1 MNEEMMTTGFTGGD
15 TATGPTAGYDPVMKM
30 RAKLK
35 DLKGLVAPGNKLG
48 TSNKKKVKAEDYQ
61 YEAKVDKKLP
71 EYKRATARDKRYGNP
86 HGSHELGG
94 GIRKDRRAD
103 HEAKRGLKK
112 EDKYDRYK
120 RMIRH
125 KQDKYGKG
133 GPVGADYDTSKD
145 PHYQKQKAQ
154 KREKIQK
161 IVNKSKVDEARNTK
175 ADANTLRSVST
186 PRMQGKKGNVNLKG
200 RSVTGGAAMSG
211 MNIRAAGGLGKSKP
225 KDVAGIVAKYKKQ
238 IKSDRIAATKQRAKE
253 KAAGIKEAIAPS
265 PQEIQVH
272 KKISML
278 QQKLAQLRK
287 KTVNQAS
294 KGAAAATSQEATQ
307 ESIGYK
313 YVSSINEKR
322 KTKVNLNP
330 TTKDTKGE
338 GKFVNKY
345 NPRYLS
351 YTESVV
357 DRCPP
362 NKLFQYKVKLPEVGE
377 TVVYANSPAELMQ
390 KLRLLINPRFRG
402 GIEIDRIFPHDAYK
416 FFTDKRTKALR
427 RK

>member
-15 TATGPTAGYDPVMKM
+15 TATGPTAGFDPVMKM

-35 DLKGLVAPGNKLG
+35 DLKGLVAPGNKLS

-145 PHYQKQKAQ
+145 PHYQKQKDQ

-161 IVNKSKVDEARNTK
+161 IVNKSKVD
-175 ADANTLRSVST
+175 
-186 PRMQGKKGNVNLKG
+186 
-200 RSVTGGAAMSG
+200 
-211 MNIRAAGGLGKSKP
+211 
-225 KDVAGIVAKYKKQ
+225 
-238 IKSDRIAATKQRAKE
+238 
-253 KAAGIKEAIAPS
+253 EAIAPS

-294 KGAAAATSQEATQ
+294 KGAAAATDQEATQ
-307 ESIGYK
+307 ESTAYK

-402 GIEIDRIFPHDAYK
+402 RIEIDRIFPHDAYK

>member
-35 DLKGLVAPGNKLG
+35 DLKGLVAPGNKLS
-48 TSNKKKVKAEDYQ
+48 TSNKKKIKEAAPLAAVA
-61 YEAKVDKKLP
+61 AKVAGKVAAKK
-71 EYKRATARDKRYGNP
+71 AV
-86 HGSHELGG
+86 GSAVGKAAVRG
-94 GIRKDRRAD
+94 GIKVGG
-103 HEAKRGLKK
+103 KSGGKFVKK
-112 EDKYDRYK
+112 AATNIVQNKVEKKVNQALGNQQQNEDKYDRYK

-145 PHYQKQKAQ
+145 PHYQKQKDQ

-161 IVNKSKVDEARNTK
+161 IVNKSKVD
-175 ADANTLRSVST
+175 
-186 PRMQGKKGNVNLKG
+186 
-200 RSVTGGAAMSG
+200 
-211 MNIRAAGGLGKSKP
+211 
-225 KDVAGIVAKYKKQ
+225 
-238 IKSDRIAATKQRAKE
+238 
-253 KAAGIKEAIAPS
+253 EAIAPS

-294 KGAAAATSQEATQ
+294 KGAAAATDQEATQ
-307 ESIGYK
+307 ESTAYK

>member
-35 DLKGLVAPGNKLG
+35 DLKGLVAPGNKLS
-48 TSNKKKVKAEDYQ
+48 TSNKKKIKE
-61 YEAKVDKKLP
+61 
-71 EYKRATARDKRYGNP
+71 
-86 HGSHELGG
+86 
-94 GIRKDRRAD
+94 
-103 HEAKRGLKK
+103 

-186 PRMQGKKGNVNLKG
+186 PGMQSKRGNVNRKG

-225 KDVAGIVAKYKKQ
+225 KNMDSIVAKYKEQ
-238 IKSDRIAATKQRAKE
+238 VKSDRRAAAKE
-253 KAAGIKEAIAPS
+253 RRITEGVKSAIEKVLAARKKRKEAKKHDYGRDAGAEAAQIIRDK
-265 PQEIQVH
+265 EH
-272 KKISML
+272 KKY
-278 QQKLAQLRK
+278 
-287 KTVNQAS
+287 VNFLPA
-294 KGAAAATSQEATQ
+294 
-307 ESIGYK
+307 
-313 YVSSINEKR
+313 
-322 KTKVNLNP
+322 
-330 TTKDTKGE
+330 
-338 GKFVNKY
+338 NK
-345 NPRYLS
+345 
-351 YTESVV
+351 
-357 DRCPP
+357 
-362 NKLFQYKVKLPEVGE
+362 
-377 TVVYANSPAELMQ
+377 
-390 KLRLLINPRFRG
+390 
-402 GIEIDRIFPHDAYK
+402 
-416 FFTDKRTKALR
+416 
-427 RK
+427 

>member
-15 TATGPTAGYDPVMKM
+15 TATGPTAGYDPVLKM

-35 DLKGLVAPGNKLG
+35 DLKGLVAPGNKLS
-48 TSNKKKVKAEDYQ
+48 TSNKKKVKKEDYQ

-161 IVNKSKVDEARNTK
+161 IVNKSKD
-175 ADANTLRSVST
+175 D
-186 PRMQGKKGNVNLKG
+186 
-200 RSVTGGAAMSG
+200 
-211 MNIRAAGGLGKSKP
+211 
-225 KDVAGIVAKYKKQ
+225 
-238 IKSDRIAATKQRAKE
+238 
-253 KAAGIKEAIAPS
+253 EAIAPS

-294 KGAAAATSQEATQ
+294 KGAAAATDQEATQ
-307 ESIGYK
+307 ESIAYK

>member
-35 DLKGLVAPGNKLG
+35 DLKGLVAPGNKLS
-48 TSNKKKVKAEDYQ
+48 TSNKKKIKE
-61 YEAKVDKKLP
+61 
-71 EYKRATARDKRYGNP
+71 
-86 HGSHELGG
+86 
-94 GIRKDRRAD
+94 
-103 HEAKRGLKK
+103 

-145 PHYQKQKAQ
+145 PHYQKQKDQ

-161 IVNKSKVDEARNTK
+161 IVNKSKVD
-175 ADANTLRSVST
+175 
-186 PRMQGKKGNVNLKG
+186 
-200 RSVTGGAAMSG
+200 
-211 MNIRAAGGLGKSKP
+211 
-225 KDVAGIVAKYKKQ
+225 
-238 IKSDRIAATKQRAKE
+238 
-253 KAAGIKEAIAPS
+253 EAIAPS

-307 ESIGYK
+307 ESTAYK